1 MGGTC
6 RAGDGSI
13 GAISPALYGSGNLP
27 FTLFFGMLLNDDT
40 YKITAANTCLMVA
53 WHIVDAY
60 SVSPSAHLSE

>member
-1 MGGTC
+1 MGGTR

-13 GAISPALYGSGNLP
+13 GAISPAFCRPGNLP
-27 FTLFFGMLLNDDT
+27 STSFFGMLLNYDT